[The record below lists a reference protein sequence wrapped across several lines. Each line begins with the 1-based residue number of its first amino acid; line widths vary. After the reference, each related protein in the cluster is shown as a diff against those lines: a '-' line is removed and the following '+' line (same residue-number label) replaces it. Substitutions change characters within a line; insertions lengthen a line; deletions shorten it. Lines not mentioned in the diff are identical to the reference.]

1 VKFNHL
7 KVEEFFGRKTLS
19 LTEELFF
26 NPFQEMENNEADPA
40 DPILNTKGP

>member
-19 LTEELFF
+19 LTEELFLI
-26 NPFQEMENNEADPA
+26 PFQEMENNQADPA
-40 DPILNTKGP
+40 NPILNTKGP